1 MSICENIFYSV
12 RLQIHNKN
20 LPSNS
25 SKITNSFINPFLMS
39 STGKKITIL
48 ERVDS
53 TNNYAMA
60 LIQKGDARHGDAVFA
75 MEQINGKG
83 RRGKDWESHKGE
95 NIVLSI
101 MVKMQWLS
109 VLEQFGLSISVAL
122 ACHDLI
128 SKYNTIATYIK
139 WPNDLFINDSKAG
152 GILIENVIKGTLWQ
166 WAVIGIGINVNQ
178 LSFDKYDLMA
188 VSLKQATGKSYDVLQ
203 LAAELLDLVLHR
215 ISDLKA
221 GNFSKMHEEYNQK
234 LFARN
239 RLVKLK
245 KNNIVFETT
254 ITGVS
259 TSGELIT
266 QDAMERRFNF
276 DEVVFKGLAK
286 E

>member
-1 MSICENIFYSV
+1 
-12 RLQIHNKN
+12 
-20 LPSNS
+20 
-25 SKITNSFINPFLMS
+25 MS

-48 ERVDS
+48 EKVDS

-60 LIQKGDARHGDAVFA
+60 LIQKGDATDGNAVFA
-75 MEQINGKG
+75 MEQTKGKG

-101 MVKMQWLS
+101 ILKMQWLS

-128 SKYNTIATYIK
+128 SNYNTSVTYIK
-139 WPNDLFINDSKAG
+139 WPNDIFIDDSKAG

-178 LSFDKYDLMA
+178 SSFDKYDLSP
-188 VSLKQATGKSYDVLQ
+188 VSLKQATGKSYDVLR
-203 LAAELLDLVLHR
+203 LAAELHELLQQR
-215 ISDLKA
+215 ITDLKA
-221 GNFSKMHEEYNQK
+221 GNFFKMHEEYNEK

-239 RLVKLK
+239 CLVKLK
-245 KNNIVFETT
+245 KDNIVFETR
-254 ITGVS
+254 IMGVS

-276 DEVVFKGLAK
+276 DEVVFKGLVK